1 MNDQP
6 ALFDPERTVPKS
18 CPVPGCGAIA
28 YPNQTKVVTCHI
40 DRERITGWVSRP
52 KTCLNTV
59 DPATEPI
66 PY

>member
-6 ALFDPERTVPKS
+6 ALFDASKMSPQT
-18 CPVPGCGAIA
+18 CPVPYCSAIRFPA
-28 YPNQTKVVTCHI
+28 QDRVVTCHI
-40 DRERITGWVSRP
+40 DRERITGWISRP